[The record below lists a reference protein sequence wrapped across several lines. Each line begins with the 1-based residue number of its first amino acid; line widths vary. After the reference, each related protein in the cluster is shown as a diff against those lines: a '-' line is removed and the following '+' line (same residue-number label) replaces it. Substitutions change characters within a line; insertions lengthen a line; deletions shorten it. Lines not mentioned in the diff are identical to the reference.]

1 MTISRRF
8 DAVVFDL
15 DGTLI
20 DSEPDLRAAL
30 NKTLTAD
37 GRAEVTRAQVVK
49 MIGDG
54 VPKLVERGYD
64 ATGGAP
70 ADGLDAAV
78 ARFSANYEGHTSDL
92 SEPFPGVHAALAGL
106 KAAGLKLGICTN
118 KPQKPTEEI
127 MAEFD
132 LADLIEGA
140 VGGDALDGVRK
151 PDGRHLAAVL
161 DKLGTDAARAVMV
174 GDNHNDAGTA
184 RALGV
189 PFVAVSFGYA
199 RTSVEDLEA
208 DVVIDHFDQ
217 LADALVRLD
226 AG

>member
-1 MTISRRF
+1 MISQRF

-30 NKTLTAD
+30 NKTLAES
-37 GRAEVTRAQVVK
+37 GRASVTRPQVVK

-54 VPKLVERGYD
+54 VPKLVERGFD
-64 ATGGAP
+64 ATGGP
-70 ADGLDAAV
+70 PVDGLEAAV
-78 ARFSANYEGHTSDL
+78 KRFSANYEGRTSAL
-92 SEPFPGVHAALAGL
+92 SEVFPGVPAALAELKRQGL
-106 KAAGLKLGICTN
+106 RLGVCTN

-127 MAEFD
+127 
-132 LADLIEGA
+132 LADFGLAGLIDAA
-140 VGGDALDGVRK
+140 VGGDALGGVRK

-161 DKLGTDAARAVMV
+161 EKLYAAPDRAVMV
-174 GDNHNDAGTA
+174 GDNHNDAGVA

-199 RTSVEDLEA
+199 RGTVAELEA
-208 DVVIDHFDQ
+208 DRVIDHFRE
-217 LADALVRLD
+217 LAAALAAL
-226 AG
+226 AGAA